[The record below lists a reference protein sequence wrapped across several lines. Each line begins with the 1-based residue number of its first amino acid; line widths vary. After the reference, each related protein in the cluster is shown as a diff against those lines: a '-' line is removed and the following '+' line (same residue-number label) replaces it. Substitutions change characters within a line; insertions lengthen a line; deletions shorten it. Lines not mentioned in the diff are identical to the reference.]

1 MRFNLPLFP
10 EQASTMASRVDALYF
25 FLIAVSVFFAGLI
38 FVLVITFAVKYRRR
52 AGHTTASAQI
62 EYNNSLEIVWT
73 VVPLALTMVI
83 FAWGASAYFSMYSPP
98 QNALEVFVVGRQ
110 WMWKFQHPDGQREIN
125 ELHVPIGRAV
135 KLVIASEDV
144 IHSFFVPA
152 FRVKQDAVPG
162 RYTTIWFEATKTGTF
177 HMFCA
182 EYCGTQHSG
191 MIGRVVVLE
200 PAQFAAWLGGENAT
214 PGSALAAAPP
224 GGEGSISGQGERL
237 LSTARC
243 STCHLLDRQGIGP
256 VLTGVFGNRVRLQDG
271 RTVLADESYLRES
284 ILEPQAKITAGFQS
298 LMPSFQGRVNE
309 EQLMQLVAYVGSLGA
324 RGNSPAVVPAVPPPG
339 DPRVR
344 TGANW

>member
-1 MRFNLPLFP
+1 MRFNFPLFP
-10 EQASTMASRVDALYF
+10 EQASTIASRVDALYF

-62 EYNNSLEIVWT
+62 EYNISLEIFWT

-83 FAWGASAYFSMYSPP
+83 FAWGASTYFSIYSPP

-125 ELHVPIGRAV
+125 ELHVPLGRPV

-200 PAQFAAWLGGENAT
+200 PAQFAAWLGGETAA
-214 PGSALAAAPP
+214 PGSALAAARP
-224 GGEGSISGQGERL
+224 GGEGSISNRGERL
-237 LSTARC
+237 FQQLGC
-243 STCHLLDRQGIGP
+243 STCHLLDRQGVGP

-309 EQLMQLVAYVGSLGA
+309 EQLMQLVAYVRSLGA
-324 RGNSPAVVPAVPPPG
+324 RGNPPAAVPAVPPPG
-339 DPRVR
+339 DPRVKK
-344 TGANW
+344 